1 MAIADPPVADHAA
14 PLLEKM
20 TPLARDLVQQLRPLI
35 KEVIPQAGEKVH
47 LGWEV
52 IVFSTDGRM
61 SSMVAALAPRP
72 TYVNVQFAAGS
83 SLPDPNHRL
92 EGTGRRM
99 RHVKVR
105 SADDVRSPDLRA
117 LLQASARLN
126 GLEPR

>member
-1 MAIADPPVADHAA
+1 MAIADPPAADHAA

-20 TPLARDLVQQLRPLI
+20 TPLARDLVQQLRLLI
-35 KEVIPQAGEKVH
+35 KEVVPQVGEKVL

-52 IVFSTDGRM
+52 IVFSADGRM
-61 SSMVAALAPRP
+61 GNMVAALAPRP
-72 TYVNVQFAAGS
+72 TYVNVQFGDGA

-92 EGTGRRM
+92 EGTGKRM

-105 SADDVRSPDLRA
+105 SAADVRSPDLRA

-126 GLEPR
+126 GLQPR